1 MEYRKGIFIIFVNE
15 SENDE
20 YIIDLGFDNV
30 FNIKYKN
37 YENDDLKEKEFS
49 FRMKKMNY
57 HFLKMKAIKEGEYGY
72 DINLKIKKI
81 NQINQINQ

>member
-1 MEYRKGIFIIFVNE
+1 MQLAGNV
-15 SENDE
+15 EN
-20 YIIDLGFDNV
+20 
-30 FNIKYKN
+30 
-37 YENDDLKEKEFS
+37 
-49 FRMKKMNY
+49 RPKMNY